1 MRIKS
6 IQTKIAALAGFC
18 LLGSASILVGYGVF
32 SAVSSEAFVTENVSR
47 LVNDKT
53 KDALQAV
60 ASTQAGYIR
69 AELEVALDAARTM
82 AHTFELIASR
92 DPETGTPEE
101 ARRKQIN
108 GILLNVLEKNS
119 GFNGTYTAWQPNA
132 LDGRDAE
139 FRLASGQGTDG
150 TGRFIP
156 YWNRDASGRIA
167 VQPLVEYDSRDL
179 HPNGVMKGGWYIGPQ
194 ETGKESVLDPL
205 PYIVQGK
212 QVFLATMSV
221 PIMIGGKFQ
230 GVAGADYDLKFVQE
244 LAKSVSSSIFDGK
257 STVAIVSNM
266 GLIVAHSAKPEL
278 IGQSFS
284 SIDESWR
291 ADLGQ
296 IQAGKASVAL
306 ESDGKILKTFSPIQF
321 GRTGKPWS
329 VLIEVPQEVVLAD
342 ATKLGN
348 ELNERGDSSMMW
360 QILVGIVVAGGAIA
374 LMWVVAG
381 GIARPI
387 RASARFAEGIA
398 AGDFNQELDIRN
410 KDEIGA
416 LAAALKKMMDDLK
429 RMIAQRAEDQERAE
443 AERKRSMLHL
453 ADELEKAVGSVVEGV
468 DGAASRM
475 GDTARTMNV
484 TADQTS
490 RQAGTVAAASEQA
503 NANVQTVA
511 AATEEL
517 AASIREIG
525 SQVTHSTEIAKQAVS
540 AADQANVQVLGL
552 TSAAEKIGTVVDM
565 IFSIASQT
573 NLLALNATIE
583 AARAGEAGK
592 GFAVVASEVK
602 HLATQTAKATD
613 DISAQVADMRRVA
626 DETATGIK
634 GIGGVIGQISE
645 IATAIAAAVEEQSVA
660 TGEIAQNVQ
669 QAAVG
674 TTSVTNTIAD
684 VSSAALETGR
694 AAGQVLAVSGELSE
708 EASRLR
714 AVVDGFLSKIRAA

>member
-1 MRIKS
+1 
-6 IQTKIAALAGFC
+6 
-18 LLGSASILVGYGVF
+18 
-32 SAVSSEAFVTENVSR
+32 
-47 LVNDKT
+47 
-53 KDALQAV
+53 
-60 ASTQAGYIR
+60 
-69 AELEVALDAARTM
+69 
-82 AHTFELIASR
+82 
-92 DPETGTPEE
+92 
-101 ARRKQIN
+101 
-108 GILLNVLEKNS
+108 
-119 GFNGTYTAWQPNA
+119 
-132 LDGRDAE
+132 
-139 FRLASGQGTDG
+139 
-150 TGRFIP
+150 
-156 YWNRDASGRIA
+156 
-167 VQPLVEYDSRDL
+167 
-179 HPNGVMKGGWYIGPQ
+179 
-194 ETGKESVLDPL
+194 
-205 PYIVQGK
+205 
-212 QVFLATMSV
+212 MSV

-306 ESDGKILKTFSPIQF
+306 ESDGKILKTFSPIQL